1 MTQLSESVSEVIL
14 RRREYTRTWQ
24 RKNPEKVLARKQEW
38 MKKPENRIKHTLSQA
53 KRRALKDGRDFDI
66 TIEDLLPLPEV
77 CPVLG
82 IQINYSGTQSKGFVD
97 NSPSIDRID
106 SSKGYIKGNVQIIS
120 WRANRVKSDAS
131 VEELEA
137 VIKYMKGHQSCN

>member
-1 MTQLSESVSEVIL
+1 MQLSESVSEVTL

-53 KRRALKDGRDFDI
+53 KRRAIKDGREFDI
-66 TIEDLLPLPEV
+66 TLEDLLPLPTV
-77 CPVLG
+77 CPVFGTVL
-82 IQINYSGTQSKGFVD
+82 NYTGTQARGFVD

-131 VEELEA
+131 IEELEA
-137 VIKYMKGHQSCN
+137 VIKYMKEH

>member
-1 MTQLSESVSEVIL
+1 MQLSEPVSEVTL

-53 KRRALKDGRDFDI
+53 KRRAIKDGRDFDI
-66 TIEDLLPLPEV
+66 TIEDLLPLPTV
-77 CPVLG
+77 CPVFG
-82 IQINYSGTQSKGFVD
+82 TPINYTGTQARGFVD

-137 VIKYMKGHQSCN
+137 VIKYMKGYQSCN

>member
-1 MTQLSESVSEVIL
+1 MMQLSESVSEVTL

-53 KRRALKDGRDFDI
+53 KRRAIKDGREFDI
-66 TIEDLLPLPEV
+66 TLEDLLPLPTV
-77 CPVLG
+77 CPVFGTVL
-82 IQINYSGTQSKGFVD
+82 NYTGTQARGFVD

-131 VEELEA
+131 IEELEA
-137 VIKYMKGHQSCN
+137 VIKYMKEH

>member
-1 MTQLSESVSEVIL
+1 MQLSEAVSEATL

-53 KRRALKDGRDFDI
+53 KRRAIKDGREFDI
-66 TIEDLLPLPEV
+66 TLEDLLPLPTV

-82 IQINYSGTQSKGFVD
+82 TVLNYTGTQAKGFVD

-120 WRANRVKSDAS
+120 WRANRVKADAT

-137 VIKYMKGHQSCN
+137 VIKYMKEH